1 MKKLTKSE
9 IIKVFT
15 KIPSDFVDD
24 FYSIIEKNTTDYP
37 INVDIVCK
45 WLQITKKQFLRTL
58 HNSYKINEDYTEE
71 YNTITTTKGHN
82 YKKIMLSIDCFKRL
96 CMRSKS
102 IKSEEVRT
110 YFIELDN
117 FISHYSDQISDGIIK
132 DIEKV
137 AKKVKEY
144 PNKDGPG
151 YIYAIRAS
159 NEKSG
164 LIKIGYASDLIQRLR
179 VYDVGR
185 AEDVE
190 LLYAFRT
197 TYRKKVENCLKNLME
212 AKRFK
217 KRKEIYEVDLDII
230 KKLITGCDKL
240 SIDATQVKKKSDQN
254 GKYYLMFMK
263 EGGNNGDLYNQV
275 QSISGSNQILRP

>member
-24 FYSIIEKNTTDYP
+24 FYNILDKNMTDYP
-37 INVDIVCK
+37 INLDIVAK
-45 WLQITKKQFLRTL
+45 WLHVEKTALVKTL
-58 HNSYKINEDYTEE
+58 HKSYTKNEDYTEE
-71 YNTITTTKGHN
+71 HNTITNTKGHN
-82 YKKIMLSIDCFKRL
+82 YKKIMLSVDCFKRL
-96 CMRSKS
+96 CMRSRSQKA
-102 IKSEEVRT
+102 EEVRT

-117 FISHYSDQISDGIIK
+117 FISHYSDQISDGIVR

-137 AKKVKEY
+137 SKKIKEY

-164 LIKIGYASDLIQRLR
+164 LIKIGYATDLIQRLC

-197 TYRKKVENCLKNLME
+197 TYRKKVENCLKALME

-240 SIDATQVKKKSDQN
+240 SIDATKVKEKSDQD

-263 EGGNNGDLYNQV
+263 EGGGDLYDSV
-275 QSISGSNQILRP
+275 THSKKSLKI

>member
-9 IIKVFT
+9 IIKIFT
-15 KIPSDFVDD
+15 KIPSDFIDD
-24 FYSIIEKNTTDYP
+24 FYSILEKKNTDYP
-37 INVDIVCK
+37 INLDIVSK
-45 WLQITKKQFLRTL
+45 WLNVEKSKLIKTL
-58 HNSYKINEDYTEE
+58 HKSYKKNEDYTEE
-71 YNTITTTKGHN
+71 LNTVTATKGHN
-82 YKKIMLSIDCFKRL
+82 YKKIMLSVDCFKRL
-96 CMRSKS
+96 CMRSRS
-102 IKSEEVRT
+102 AKSEEVRT

-117 FISHYSDQISDGIIK
+117 FITHYSDQISDGIIK

-159 NEKSG
+159 NSKSG

-185 AEDVE
+185 ADDVE

-197 TYRKKVENCLKNLME
+197 SYRKKVENCLKALME

-230 KKLITGCDKL
+230 KKLITGCNKL
-240 SIDATQVKKKSDQN
+240 SIDATQVKANSEQD

-263 EGGNNGDLYNQV
+263 EGGGDLYNQV
-275 QSISGSNQILRP
+275 SMQSE

>member
-9 IIKVFT
+9 IIKIFT
-15 KIPSDFVDD
+15 KIPSDFIDD
-24 FYSIIEKNTTDYP
+24 FYSILEKKNTDYP
-37 INVDIVCK
+37 INLDIVSK
-45 WLQITKKQFLRTL
+45 WLNVIKYELIKTL
-58 HNSYKINEDYTEE
+58 NKSYKKNEDYTEE
-71 YNTITTTKGHN
+71 HNTVTTTKGHN
-82 YKKIMLSIDCFKRL
+82 YKKIMLSVDCFKRL
-96 CMRSKS
+96 CMRSRS
-102 IKSEEVRT
+102 EKSEEVRT

-117 FISHYSDQISDGIIK
+117 FITHYSDQISDGIIK

-137 AKKVKEY
+137 AKKIKEY

-159 NEKSG
+159 NSKSG

-185 AEDVE
+185 ADDVE

-197 TYRKKVENCLKNLME
+197 SYRKKVENCLKALME

-230 KKLITGCDKL
+230 KKLITGCNKL
-240 SIDATQVKKKSDQN
+240 SIDATQVKEKSEQD

-263 EGGNNGDLYNQV
+263 EGGGDLYNQV
-275 QSISGSNQILRP
+275 SMQPE